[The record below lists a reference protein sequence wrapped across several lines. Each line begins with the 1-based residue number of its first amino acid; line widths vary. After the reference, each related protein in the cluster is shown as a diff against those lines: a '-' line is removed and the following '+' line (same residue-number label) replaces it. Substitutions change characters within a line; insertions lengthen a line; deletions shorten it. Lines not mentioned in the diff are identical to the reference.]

1 MTSSKQVAAATGC
14 AHSHGRAA
22 SAGGVL
28 ETVEDKCRKAG
39 LRLTPIRRNVLE
51 ALLSTHKPL
60 GAYDIIESMGR
71 NSAKRLAPITIYR
84 ALEFLQDNG
93 FVHRLET
100 RNAFMACSHGHSA
113 TDLVVFMICEDC
125 GGIDEADGGS
135 VTQSLDLLV
144 ARAGFVPHK
153 RVVEMSGVCEHCREP

>member
-1 MTSSKQVAAATGC
+1 MTSSEHIGTVTGC

-22 SAGGVL
+22 RAGDVL
-28 ETVEDKCRKAG
+28 ETVEAACRKAG
-39 LRLTPIRRNVLE
+39 LRLTPIRRSVLE
-51 ALLSTHKPL
+51 TLLATHMPL
-60 GAYDIIESMGR
+60 GAYDIVELMGR
-71 NSAKRLAPITIYR
+71 TSSKRLAPITIYR

-135 VTQSLDLLV
+135 VTKVLDQLV
-144 ARAGFVPHK
+144 AGAGFVPHK
-153 RVVEMSGVCEHCREP
+153 RVVEMSGVCEHCRKS